1 MKTFISSLVLF
12 LVVTIFVTANTVFLR
27 NIFDEIS
34 DLMKTLPK
42 TLEQTNYLS
51 EKDLKKHEET
61 LKKIEKLW
69 KKHEEYIYITLEH
82 SAAGRFTE
90 YFLPAKEYFLSRD
103 FPSYLASLETA
114 KDILEQFE
122 TNEGV
127 SFENIF

>member
-1 MKTFISSLVLF
+1 MKTFVASLALF
-12 LVVTIFVTANTVFLR
+12 IAVAVFVTANTIFLR
-27 NIFDEIS
+27 NIFDDIS

-42 TLEQTNYLS
+42 TLEQTNSLS
-51 EKDLKKHEET
+51 ENDLKKHEET

-69 KKHEEYIYITLEH
+69 KKHEGYIYITLEH
-82 SAAGRFTE
+82 NAAGRFTE
-90 YFLPAKEYFLSRD
+90 YFLPAKEYFLSED
-103 FPSYLASLETA
+103 FPSYLASLKTA